1 MFDPASQ
8 STRSWVAFTAVLA
21 VVLAILYQ
29 VQHSACCSKD
39 SKTRRAGVCSM
50 QTLSCHSGRTWH
62 VLILLHLCDGQVW
75 IAPGSGLADD
85 FFAAI
90 ESVSVNPEVVMVAVF
105 AVFALVH
112 SGLAA
117 LRPQGTSHNG

>member
-1 MFDPASQ
+1 MFADPL
-8 STRSWVAFTAVLA
+8 RV
-21 VVLAILYQ
+21 
-29 VQHSACCSKD
+29 H
-39 SKTRRAGVCSM
+39 
-50 QTLSCHSGRTWH
+50 TW
-62 VLILLHLCDGQVW
+62 QVW

-90 ESVSVNPEVVMVAVF
+90 ESVSANPEVVMVAVF

-117 LRPQGTSHNG
+117 LRPQGNVRCD

>member
-1 MFDPASQ
+1 M
-8 STRSWVAFTAVLA
+8 
-21 VVLAILYQ
+21 
-29 VQHSACCSKD
+29 
-39 SKTRRAGVCSM
+39 
-50 QTLSCHSGRTWH
+50 
-62 VLILLHLCDGQVW
+62 W

-90 ESVSVNPEVVMVAVF
+90 ESVSANPEVVMVAVF

-117 LRPQGTSHNG
+117 LRPQGNNCSKSALILDTRRMVLHPLCWGSQSKFAGQ